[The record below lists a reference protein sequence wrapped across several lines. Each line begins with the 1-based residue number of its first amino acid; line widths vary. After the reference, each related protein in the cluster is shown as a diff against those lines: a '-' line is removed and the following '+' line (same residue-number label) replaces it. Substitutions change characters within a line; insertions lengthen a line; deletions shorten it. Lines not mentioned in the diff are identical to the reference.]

1 MFSQPKLTLPAFS
14 QRKRDSEDRQQ
25 CITQEAKPQR
35 TALPEEETSDSDSH
49 SLPGLGQ
56 HAECYDSEADD
67 KDQAWAE
74 EQRQGRH
81 SDAILSCPGC
91 LTTVCIDCQRHEYRT
106 TQYRAMFV
114 RNCRVGSSPKVITS
128 GKQQKALGKRQRDS
142 QPMQPT
148 ASFGPE
154 QVFPVFCE
162 TCNAELGVQDSD
174 EIFHFYSVFPS
185 TA

>member
-1 MFSQPKLTLPAFS
+1 MFSQPKSSLPAFS
-14 QRKRDSEDRQQ
+14 QGKRDTKDRQQ
-25 CITQEAKPQR
+25 CTTKVAKPPRRAQLE
-35 TALPEEETSDSDSH
+35 ADTSDSDSP
-49 SLPGLGQ
+49 SLPELGQ

-74 EQRQGRH
+74 KQRQGRH
-81 SDAILSCPGC
+81 SDAILSCPG
-91 LTTVCIDCQRHEYRT
+91 VS
-106 TQYRAMFV
+106 
-114 RNCRVGSSPKVITS
+114 SSPKLITS

-142 QPMQPT
+142 QRMQP
-148 ASFGPE
+148 AGLSGPE

-162 TCNAELGVQDSD
+162 TCDAELGVQDSD